1 VTALYHSHTP
11 TDATAGFSTQGC
23 GASADFYK
31 PPPSELPKLVSA
43 TPDWKQKYRDSLLE
57 MEGEEQRWRQV
68 EQALRRLV
76 GRLCAAG
83 MGVDP
88 KLDDELIALAAA
100 NRRNATAAELEK
112 LAESLT
118 TTVVAVDA
126 VSPVPT
132 IRLPALDIPRWDL
145 TRSAVGKVLQRLRS
159 VGHNT
164 AALELIAKIPSANSD
179 SELAAILD
187 ETAELIR
194 SHSEMLSQERFQ
206 AAALLAD
213 VTQRL
218 EEMAGYLTEYGN
230 ETRSRY
236 ADTASVN
243 ETVMTQVR
251 ELTAEVDSATELSA
265 LRAAVTVRLEKVTEQ
280 VLQFRIRDEKR
291 LREYAVRADRMRARI
306 SDLERET
313 SELNAKLDQEKYGA
327 RLDPLTRLANRKSF
341 DERFAEGM
349 LRRSQTDSPISM
361 LLWDLDNFKLIN
373 DTYGHRAGDRVLQ
386 TVATCLMSGVRACDF
401 VARIGGEEFVIL
413 LTDVPFD
420 RAMLIAEEL
429 RTSVE
434 SLRFHFR
441 GAPVRVTVSCGA
453 TDLRPED
460 APGNAFDRAD
470 RALYRAKH
478 GGKNLCFAA

>member
-1 VTALYHSHTP
+1 
-11 TDATAGFSTQGC
+11 
-23 GASADFYK
+23 
-31 PPPSELPKLVSA
+31 
-43 TPDWKQKYRDSLLE
+43 
-57 MEGEEQRWRQV
+57 MEGEERRWRQI

-100 NRRNATAAELEK
+100 NRRNAAAAELEK

-132 IRLPALDIPRWDL
+132 IRLPVLSPPPAQWDA
-145 TRSAVGKVLQRLRS
+145 TRSAVANVLQRLRS
-159 VGHNT
+159 VGNGA
-164 AALELIAKIPSANSD
+164 AALELIARIPAAQSD
-179 SELAAILD
+179 TELAAIL
-187 ETAELIR
+187 EQTAELIK
-194 SHSEMLSQERFQ
+194 SHGDMLAQERFQ
-206 AAALLAD
+206 AAALLSD

-251 ELTAEVDSATELSA
+251 ELTAEVSSATELRT
-265 LRAAVTVRLEKVTEQ
+265 LQMAVTMRLERVTEQ
-280 VLQFRIRDEKR
+280 VLQFKIRDENR
-291 LREYAVRADRMRARI
+291 LREYAVRTDRMRSRI

-313 SELNAKLDQEKYGA
+313 SELNAKLDQEKHGA

-341 DERFAEGM
+341 DERFADEM
-349 LRRSQTDSPISM
+349 LRRSLSDEPTSM

-386 TVATCLMSGVRACDF
+386 AVATCFMSGVRAGDF

-413 LTDVPFD
+413 LTGVPFEQ
-420 RAMLIAEEL
+420 AMRIADEL

-441 GAPVRVTVSCGA
+441 GAPVRVTASCGA
-453 TDLRPED
+453 TDLRPLD
-460 APGNAFDRAD
+460 APGTAFDRAD
-470 RALYRAKH
+470 GALYQAKH